1 VREITREG
9 GMKGR
14 WLVVGL
20 LVLAAGGCEY
30 RNKKAIEKIG
40 ADEEVLRK
48 VGAAVNEVIRNSTDC
63 DVAKPLLT
71 EAYQRIEDAER
82 EVTVPASRPT
92 LDALKAQVD
101 RVAQACP

>member
-20 LVLAAGGCEY
+20 LALAPCGCEY
-30 RNKKAIEKIG
+30 RHKKAIEKIG
-40 ADEEVLRK
+40 ADEEILRK
-48 VGAAVNEVIRNSTDC
+48 VNAAVNEVIRNSTDC
-63 DVAKPLLT
+63 EVAKPLLT
-71 EAYQRIEDAER
+71 EAYQRIEEAGR

-92 LDALKAQVD
+92 LDALKSQVD